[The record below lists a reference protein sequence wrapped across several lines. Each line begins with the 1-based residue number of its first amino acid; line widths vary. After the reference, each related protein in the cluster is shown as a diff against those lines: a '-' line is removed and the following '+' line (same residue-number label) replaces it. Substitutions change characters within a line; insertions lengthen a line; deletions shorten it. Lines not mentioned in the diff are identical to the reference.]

1 MSSLKFCPV
10 CRNLLFLMNT
20 YDGAAADGKPGSQTN
35 DTTLRWSCRSC
46 GHAEDYVDGG
56 MLYEINLQQKV
67 SEGYKVLLNEFTRL
81 DPTLPHVSNIKCP
94 NDECGSNTSG
104 AERDVIYM
112 KYDAVNLKYLYIC
125 NVCEQHWKSRA

>member
-35 DTTLRWSCRSC
+35 DTTLRWSCRAC

-56 MLYEINLQQKV
+56 ILYEINLQQKV

-94 NDECGSNTSG
+94 NDECGSNTG
-104 AERDVIYM
+104 AADRDVIYM